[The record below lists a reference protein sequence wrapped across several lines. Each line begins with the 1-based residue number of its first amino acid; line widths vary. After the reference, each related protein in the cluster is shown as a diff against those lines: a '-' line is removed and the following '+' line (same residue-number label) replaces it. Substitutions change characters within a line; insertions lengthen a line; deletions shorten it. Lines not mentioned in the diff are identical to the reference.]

1 MVYTIIRCC
10 LINRCFSF
18 SSFDIYFC
26 FCYVFL
32 FLSCITI
39 IVNCCFLAFALSS
52 IACFADDF
60 LIVSGCIP
68 SIVVTP
74 DDFGLLYIVV
84 CSSLIN
90 RCFCFGSF
98 SINFI
103 FSCLFFFICSIGNSI
118 NCCFSNDF
126 IINCFSCCC
135 FLVTSGC
142 IPVIVE
148 VPLFCSWSTLSF
160 VVACVIACFAAV
172 TAASTFAIAA
182 SFSSCVAS
190 DVLFIAFLQLLH
202 HQSLFLLLLSSPYQ
216 EVFQK

>member
-1 MVYTIIRCC
+1 MNCC
-10 LINRCFSF
+10 LSLSFGLHHHSLLLDQSLFSF

-74 DDFGLLYIVV
+74 DDLA
-84 CSSLIN
+84 CSTSLFVLD

-103 FSCLFFFICSIGNSI
+103 FSCLFFFICSIGNVSI
-118 NCCFSNDF
+118 AA
-126 IINCFSCCC
+126 
-135 FLVTSGC
+135 FLATTSSSIAFLAAAFVTSGC

-190 DVLFIAFLQLLH
+190 DVLFIASF
-202 HQSLFLLLLSSPYQ
+202 
-216 EVFQK
+216 